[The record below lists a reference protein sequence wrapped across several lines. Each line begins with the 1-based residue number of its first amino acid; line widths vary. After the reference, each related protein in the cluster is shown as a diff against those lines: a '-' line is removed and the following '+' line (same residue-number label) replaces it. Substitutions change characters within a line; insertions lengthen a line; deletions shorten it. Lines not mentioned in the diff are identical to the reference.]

1 MRSIGH
7 EERGTFGLALGIVL
21 SIWVAEAAL
30 SIVLLL
36 SPFVPSFAVIAR
48 ALGDLLTADPLA
60 WPIYT
65 T

>member
-7 EERGTFGLALGIVL
+7 VERGIFGFALGIVL
-21 SIWVAEAAL
+21 SLWVSEAAL

-48 ALGDLLTADPLA
+48 ALGGLLTADSLA